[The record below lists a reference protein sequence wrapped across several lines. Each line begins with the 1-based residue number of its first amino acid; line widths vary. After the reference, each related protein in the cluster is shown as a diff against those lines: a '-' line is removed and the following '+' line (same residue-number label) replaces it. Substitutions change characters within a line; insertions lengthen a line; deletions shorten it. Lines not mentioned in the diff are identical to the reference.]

1 MEPRLL
7 LRGALAGGVGGL
19 LAFVFA
25 RIFAEPQIQRAI
37 DFETAREAAA
47 SPHGHEDTEVFS
59 RTIQADVGGGI
70 AIVLFG
76 FAMGLL
82 VAVAYRVCLGRV
94 GAVRAKPLAVLVAGG
109 GFLALYLV
117 PFVKY
122 PANPPAIGAPETIRQ
137 RSALYLVMVG
147 CSLLFLILAVWLGQ
161 RLRERFGNW
170 NASLLAGGAF
180 VVAIGVVMAV
190 LPRVSEVP
198 AGFPA
203 DVLFR
208 FRFASVATQL
218 IMWTAIGL
226 VFAPLA
232 ARLLEPHG
240 SRLSTQS
247 PQVPAP
253 GIR

>member
-7 LRGALAGGVGGL
+7 LRGALAGGFGGL
-19 LAFVFA
+19 IAFAFA

-37 DFETAREAAA
+37 DYETHDHQDA
-47 SPHGHEDTEVFS
+47 EVFS
-59 RTIQADVGGGI
+59 RTIQANVGAGL

-76 FAMGLL
+76 LAMGLL

-94 GAVRAKPLAVLVAGG
+94 GAVRAKPLAMLVAGG
-109 GFLALYLV
+109 GFLTLYLV

-122 PANPPAIGAPETIRQ
+122 PANPPAVGEAETIRQ

-161 RLRERFGNW
+161 LLKARFGNW

-180 VVAIGVVMAV
+180 IVAIGIVMAV

-198 AGFPA
+198 ADFPA
-203 DVLFR
+203 DLLFR
-208 FRFASVATQL
+208 FRLYSLATQL
-218 IMWTAIGL
+218 ILWTATGL
-226 VFAPLA
+226 AFAPLA
-232 ARLLEPHG
+232 ARLLEAQG
-240 SRLSTQS
+240 SRFNTQS

>member
-7 LRGALAGGVGGL
+7 LRGALAGGIGGL
-19 LAFVFA
+19 LAFAFA

-47 SPHGHEDTEVFS
+47 SPHGHDDAEVFS
-59 RTIQADVGGGI
+59 RTVQADVGGGI
-70 AIVLFG
+70 AVVLFG

-94 GAVRAKPLAVLVAGG
+94 GAVRAKPLAMLVAGG

-122 PANPPAIGAPETIRQ
+122 PANPPAVGAPETIRQ

-161 RLRERFGNW
+161 RLRARFGNW

-203 DVLFR
+203 DVLFGL
-208 FRFASVATQL
+208 RFASVATQL

-232 ARLLEPHG
+232 ARLLEPHA

-253 GIR
+253 GTR

>member
-7 LRGALAGGVGGL
+7 WRGALAGGIAGL
-19 LAFVFA
+19 LAFAFA

-37 DFETAREAAA
+37 DFETASA
-47 SPHGHEDTEVFS
+47 PPGHDEPEVFS
-59 RTIQADVGGGI
+59 RTIQANIGAGI
-70 AIVLFG
+70 AVIFFG
-76 FAMGLL
+76 LAMGLL
-82 VAVAYRVCLGRV
+82 VAVGYRVCLGRV
-94 GAVRAKPLAVLVAGG
+94 GAVRAKPLAVFVAFG
-109 GFLALYLV
+109 GFLAFCLV
-117 PFVKY
+117 PFIKY
-122 PANPPAIGAPETIRQ
+122 PANPPAVGESETIRQ

-161 RLRERFGNW
+161 RLRARFGNW

-180 VVAIGVVMAV
+180 VVAIGIVMAV

-203 DVLFR
+203 DVLYHFR
-208 FRFASVATQL
+208 LSSIATQL
-218 IMWTAIGL
+218 ILWTAIGL
-226 VFAPLA
+226 IFAPLA
-232 ARLLEPHG
+232 ARFVDPAAAQA

>member
-7 LRGALAGGVGGL
+7 LRGALAGGIGGL
-19 LAFVFA
+19 LAFAFA
-25 RIFAEPQIQRAI
+25 RIFAEPQIQAAI
-37 DFETAREAAA
+37 NYET
-47 SPHGHEDTEVFS
+47 HGHDEPEVFS
-59 RTIQADVGGGI
+59 RTIQANVGAGI
-70 AIVLFG
+70 AVVFFG
-76 FAMGLL
+76 LAVGLL
-82 VAVAYRVCLGRV
+82 LAVAYRVCLGRV

-109 GFLALYLV
+109 GFLAFYLV

-122 PANPPAIGAPETIRQ
+122 PANPPAIGEAETIRQ

-147 CSLLFLILAVWLGQ
+147 CSLLFLILSVGLGQ
-161 RLRERFGNW
+161 RLKARFGNW

-180 VVAIGVVMAV
+180 VVAIGIVMAV
-190 LPRVSEVP
+190 LPRVAEVP
-198 AGFPA
+198 ADFPA
-203 DVLFR
+203 DLLFR
-208 FRFASVATQL
+208 FRLYSIATQL
-218 IMWTAIGL
+218 ILWTAIGL

-232 ARLLEPHG
+232 ARLLDAQG